1 MTYHMNGLGAA
12 PTSDPWT
19 VRKQQQY
26 RAALARVSAASGFG
40 QDVPAANPPAVAA
53 DSTAVKVGWVAVVA
67 LAAGL
72 FYFTV
77 NPPRQMTANRRRRM
91 RRNFFGPG
99 SGRYELYGE
108 SGKLYK
114 RTNAGYVTLAQE
126 LAESKDEGITVIDST
141 TGKEMMFQGAPL
153 HMNRLTEKQRK
164 RIPLRAFV
172 FPERRAWPIDTKA
185 RAYAAMQ
192 MLRMGRVKS
201 ASEYH
206 AITQAIMHRYPGV
219 WREFRRGLS
228 WQQSKRAKSRRV
240 RHRAAARVA
249 ANRRR
254 G

>member
-1 MTYHMNGLGAA
+1 MTYHAKNT
-12 PTSDPWT
+12 TSVADPWT
-19 VRKQQQY
+19 VAKQQQY

-77 NPPRQMTANRRRRM
+77 NPPRQMAANRRRRM

-99 SGRYELYGE
+99 SGRYELFGE

-126 LAESKDEGITVIDST
+126 LAESKGEGITVIDSQ
-141 TGKEMMFQGAPL
+141 TGEEKGFFGTPL
-153 HMNRLTEKQRK
+153 HMNRLTQKQRK

-201 ASEYH
+201 ASDYH
-206 AITQAIMHRYPGV
+206 AITQTIMHRYPGV

-254 G
+254 S